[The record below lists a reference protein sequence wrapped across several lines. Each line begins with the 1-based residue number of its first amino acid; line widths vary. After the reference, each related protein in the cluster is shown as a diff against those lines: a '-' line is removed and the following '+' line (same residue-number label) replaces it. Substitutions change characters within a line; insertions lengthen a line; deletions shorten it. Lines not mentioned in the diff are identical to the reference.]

1 MTDRVKGLYVVL
13 DADYRVDDVEAI
25 VSAIKMVKCVADV
38 QTEDMVSDVDDY
50 MARTRVRSEL
60 AKSLNTLVTDVLTQK
75 S

>member
-25 VSAIKMVKCVADV
+25 VNAIKMVKCVADV

>member
-25 VSAIKMVKCVADV
+25 VNAIKMVKCVADV
-38 QTEDMVSDVDDY
+38 QTEDMVSGVDDY

-60 AKSLNTLVTDVLTQK
+60 ASSLNKLINDILTQK